1 MIKQYRLHVKD
12 KSDNRFSYSSAYYFY
27 GMLMEFID
35 DEYGELLHEQ
45 TNMSINQYLVPE
57 RDKNEALWTV
67 NLLDGN
73 AIEVFSKILDKN
85 KSYYIKN
92 TNSDINVLSLEQ
104 KAITDEKALI
114 DYAVKAYET
123 NIYNIKFVTT
133 TSFKSANEYMI
144 FPSVNHIVNS
154 LVNKWNSY
162 SRTYVIDDE
171 DAVNM
176 IVSNLKIVEYRLRSS
191 VFMLKGNRIPG
202 FIGEA
207 RIYSRLSVALNEIWN
222 ILSYFSSYSGMG
234 IKAALGMGG
243 VSITG
248 GGKA

>member
-92 TNSDINVLSLEQ
+92 TN
-104 KAITDEKALI
+104 
-114 DYAVKAYET
+114 
-123 NIYNIKFVTT
+123 
-133 TSFKSANEYMI
+133 
-144 FPSVNHIVNS
+144 
-154 LVNKWNSY
+154 
-162 SRTYVIDDE
+162 
-171 DAVNM
+171 
-176 IVSNLKIVEYRLRSS
+176 
-191 VFMLKGNRIPG
+191 
-202 FIGEA
+202 
-207 RIYSRLSVALNEIWN
+207 
-222 ILSYFSSYSGMG
+222 
-234 IKAALGMGG
+234 
-243 VSITG
+243 
-248 GGKA
+248 